1 MDQPCISFHII
12 HQLSKKSKITLI
24 IKVLISV
31 ITVFATYKFIPSSI
45 WGSELSDEPLRHV
58 KETFARRCSD
68 TYKYK
73 SSDCVYLILE
83 FTATFVCDI
92 SIKIFII
99 ENITLKRTKY
109 IVSFG
114 LVSGIVVFAVSVVMD
129 FSGVMFHLTLET
141 VSTGRCSG
149 QGLVAD
155 IAIWW
160 IISAL

>member
-45 WGSELSDEPLRHV
+45 WGSELSDEHLRYV

-68 TYKYK
+68 TYKI
-73 SSDCVYLILE
+73 SDCLYLILE
-83 FTATFVCDI
+83 FTATFVYDI

-99 ENITLKRTKY
+99 ENIILKTSKY

-114 LVSGIVVFAVSVVMD
+114 LASGIVVLALCAAMD
-129 FSGVMFHLTLET
+129 FSGVMLHPTIVTYQLDDARDKVYQPTL
-141 VSTGRCSG
+141 
-149 QGLVAD
+149 
-155 IAIWW
+155 
-160 IISAL
+160 